1 MNQNGVRRKEGQ
13 MDGDGKDQVSES
25 VRNGHGKGSELRVH
39 MVDSRGGGNWAL
51 MDLIGR
57 ESQGERV

>member
-1 MNQNGVRRKEGQ
+1 